1 MDEPTAFVVAYVV
14 GVTPGKWARVW
25 GERMPRHPLELRAL
39 DAAEAVEALDN
50 GTAHVALVRLPID
63 ADQLSAIPLYIEQ
76 PFVVAPK
83 GHALEALDSATLA
96 DLSAETVL
104 DGRAGAGAN
113 GGASREADAWA
124 ANVELVAANV
134 GVAIMPQSVARA
146 LSRKDVIARP
156 VTDAATTQIALAW
169 RTAAGDAAGQELI
182 EEFVGIVRG
191 RTANS
196 SRGAPTPPTP
206 PAPKAPKAGKS
217 SKGAKDASGA
227 KKSASPS
234 GRVAR
239 ANRLTAR
246 ARKKSR

>member
-1 MDEPTAFVVAYVV
+1 MGEPAAFVVAYVV

-39 DAAEAVEALDN
+39 GPAEAIAALDD
-50 GTAHVALVRLPID
+50 GSAHVALVRLPVESED
-63 ADQLSAIPLYIEQ
+63 LSAIPLYTEQ

-104 DGRAGAGAN
+104 DGGP
-113 GGASREADAWA
+113 DAWA
-124 ANVELVAANV
+124 GNVELVAANV
-134 GVAIMPQSVARA
+134 GVAVMPQSVARA
-146 LSRKDVIARP
+146 LSRRDVIARA
-156 VTDAATTQIALAW
+156 VSDAATTQIALVWPTEPA
-169 RTAAGDAAGQELI
+169 DASVQELV

-191 RTANS
+191 RTAKS
-196 SRGAPTPPTP
+196 SRGTPTPPTP
-206 PAPKAPKAGKS
+206 PAPKGAKGGKAGKGGAA
-217 SKGAKDASGA
+217 KGSTAQA
-227 KKSASPS
+227 KKTLAPGS

-239 ANRLTAR
+239 SNRLAAK